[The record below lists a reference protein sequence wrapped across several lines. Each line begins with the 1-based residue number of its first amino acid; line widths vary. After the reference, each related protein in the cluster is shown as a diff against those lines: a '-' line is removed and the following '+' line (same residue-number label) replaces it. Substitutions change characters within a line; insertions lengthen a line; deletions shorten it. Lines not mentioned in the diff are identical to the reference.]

1 MPPAS
6 HPARAPRIVRRAA
19 GPGVSPREAGGTP
32 RAAGASEATAQARG
46 RDAVFLSGVRSGF
59 GSFGGSLQDLSATQ
73 LGLGM

>member
-6 HPARAPRIVRRAA
+6 HPTRAPRIVRRAA
-19 GPGVSPREAGGTP
+19 GGGCIAARGGRYA
-32 RAAGASEATAQARG
+32 RADGASEATAQARG